1 MKKLLIISLFIISAL
16 SFADNNPYD
25 YVEDKLQLK
34 YVELTDGKNKL
45 DIDDIDVG
53 SFNNKIYVNM
63 EVEAF
68 SGDGGWS
75 KFDKAA
81 YDKAMENAV
90 KIHNVIG
97 LKGISRSDFM
107 LKDGEVYFLEVN
119 TCPGMTKTSL
129 IPDLG
134 TLKGYTFDDLVKIM
148 VDTFKK

>member
-81 YDKAMENAV
+81 YDKIATQIADDIRKMTNTSD
-90 KIHNVIG
+90 KIEITLVLEREIG
-97 LKGISRSDFM
+97 KDM
-107 LKDGEVYFLEVN
+107 LLHEGEY
-119 TCPGMTKTSL
+119 
-129 IPDLG
+129 
-134 TLKGYTFDDLVKIM
+134 
-148 VDTFKK
+148 

>member
-45 DIDDIDVG
+45 NIDDIDVD

-75 KFDKAA
+75 KFDKTA
-81 YDKAMENAV
+81 YDKIATQIADDIRKMTNTSD
-90 KIHNVIG
+90 KIEITLVLEREIG
-97 LKGISRSDFM
+97 KDM
-107 LKDGEVYFLEVN
+107 LLHEGEY
-119 TCPGMTKTSL
+119 
-129 IPDLG
+129 
-134 TLKGYTFDDLVKIM
+134 
-148 VDTFKK
+148 

>member
-1 MKKLLIISLFIISAL
+1 MGGYIMKKLLIISLFIISAL

-75 KFDKAA
+75 KLFDKAS
-81 YDKAMENAV
+81 YDKIATQIADDIRKMTNTSD
-90 KIHNVIG
+90 KIEITLVLEREIG
-97 LKGISRSDFM
+97 
-107 LKDGEVYFLEVN
+107 KDMVLHEGEY
-119 TCPGMTKTSL
+119 
-129 IPDLG
+129 
-134 TLKGYTFDDLVKIM
+134 
-148 VDTFKK
+148 

>member
-75 KFDKAA
+75 KFDKTS
-81 YDKAMENAV
+81 YDKIATQIADDIRKMTNTSD
-90 KIHNVIG
+90 KIEITLVLEREIG
-97 LKGISRSDFM
+97 KDM
-107 LKDGEVYFLEVN
+107 LLHEGEY
-119 TCPGMTKTSL
+119 
-129 IPDLG
+129 
-134 TLKGYTFDDLVKIM
+134 
-148 VDTFKK
+148 

>member
-1 MKKLLIISLFIISAL
+1 MGGYIMKKLLIISLFIISAL

-75 KFDKAA
+75 KFDIAS
-81 YDKAMENAV
+81 YDKIATQIADDIRKMTNTSD
-90 KIHNVIG
+90 KIEITLVLEREIG
-97 LKGISRSDFM
+97 KDM
-107 LKDGEVYFLEVN
+107 LLHEGEY
-119 TCPGMTKTSL
+119 
-129 IPDLG
+129 
-134 TLKGYTFDDLVKIM
+134 
-148 VDTFKK
+148 

>member
-75 KFDKAA
+75 SGDGGWSKFDKAS
-81 YDKAMENAV
+81 YDKIATQIADDIRKMTNTSD
-90 KIHNVIG
+90 KIEITLVLEREIG
-97 LKGISRSDFM
+97 KDM
-107 LKDGEVYFLEVN
+107 LLHEGEY
-119 TCPGMTKTSL
+119 
-129 IPDLG
+129 
-134 TLKGYTFDDLVKIM
+134 
-148 VDTFKK
+148 

>member
-75 KFDKAA
+75 KFDKVA
-81 YDKAMENAV
+81 YDKIATQIADDIRKMTNTSD
-90 KIHNVIG
+90 KIEITLVLEREIG
-97 LKGISRSDFM
+97 KDM
-107 LKDGEVYFLEVN
+107 LLHEGEY
-119 TCPGMTKTSL
+119 
-129 IPDLG
+129 
-134 TLKGYTFDDLVKIM
+134 
-148 VDTFKK
+148 

>member
-45 DIDDIDVG
+45 NIDDIDVG

-81 YDKAMENAV
+81 YDKIATQIADDIRKMTNTSD
-90 KIHNVIG
+90 KIEITLVLEREIG
-97 LKGISRSDFM
+97 KDM
-107 LKDGEVYFLEVN
+107 LLHEGEY
-119 TCPGMTKTSL
+119 
-129 IPDLG
+129 
-134 TLKGYTFDDLVKIM
+134 
-148 VDTFKK
+148 

>member
-1 MKKLLIISLFIISAL
+1 MGGYIMKKLLIISLFIISAL

-81 YDKAMENAV
+81 YDKIATQIADDIRKMTNTSD
-90 KIHNVIG
+90 KIEITLVLEREIG
-97 LKGISRSDFM
+97 KDM
-107 LKDGEVYFLEVN
+107 LLHEEEY
-119 TCPGMTKTSL
+119 
-129 IPDLG
+129 
-134 TLKGYTFDDLVKIM
+134 
-148 VDTFKK
+148 

>member
-81 YDKAMENAV
+81 YDKIATQIADDIRKMTNISD
-90 KIHNVIG
+90 KIEITLVLEREIG
-97 LKGISRSDFM
+97 KDM
-107 LKDGEVYFLEVN
+107 LLHEGEY
-119 TCPGMTKTSL
+119 
-129 IPDLG
+129 
-134 TLKGYTFDDLVKIM
+134 
-148 VDTFKK
+148 

>member
-16 SFADNNPYD
+16 SFADNNLYD

-45 DIDDIDVG
+45 NIDDIDVG

-81 YDKAMENAV
+81 YDKIATQIADDIRKMTNTSN
-90 KIHNVIG
+90 KIEITLVLEREIG
-97 LKGISRSDFM
+97 KDM
-107 LKDGEVYFLEVN
+107 LLHEGEY
-119 TCPGMTKTSL
+119 
-129 IPDLG
+129 
-134 TLKGYTFDDLVKIM
+134 
-148 VDTFKK
+148 

>member
-1 MKKLLIISLFIISAL
+1 MKKLLIISLFIISTL

-45 DIDDIDVG
+45 NIDDIDVG

-81 YDKAMENAV
+81 YDKIATQIADDIRKMTNTSD
-90 KIHNVIG
+90 KIEITLVLEREIG
-97 LKGISRSDFM
+97 KDM
-107 LKDGEVYFLEVN
+107 LLHEGEY
-119 TCPGMTKTSL
+119 
-129 IPDLG
+129 
-134 TLKGYTFDDLVKIM
+134 
-148 VDTFKK
+148 

>member
-1 MKKLLIISLFIISAL
+1 MKKLLIISLFIISTL

-81 YDKAMENAV
+81 YDKIATQIADDIRKMTNTSD
-90 KIHNVIG
+90 KIEITLVLEREIG
-97 LKGISRSDFM
+97 KDM
-107 LKDGEVYFLEVN
+107 LLHEGEY
-119 TCPGMTKTSL
+119 
-129 IPDLG
+129 
-134 TLKGYTFDDLVKIM
+134 
-148 VDTFKK
+148 

>member
-68 SGDGGWS
+68 SGDGCWS
-75 KFDKAA
+75 KFDKAS
-81 YDKAMENAV
+81 YDKIATQIADDIRKMTNTSD
-90 KIHNVIG
+90 KIEITLVLEREIG
-97 LKGISRSDFM
+97 KDM
-107 LKDGEVYFLEVN
+107 LLHEGEY
-119 TCPGMTKTSL
+119 
-129 IPDLG
+129 
-134 TLKGYTFDDLVKIM
+134 
-148 VDTFKK
+148 

>member
-81 YDKAMENAV
+81 YDKIATQIADDIRKMTNTSD
-90 KIHNVIG
+90 KIEITLVLEREIG
-97 LKGISRSDFM
+97 KDM
-107 LKDGEVYFLEVN
+107 LLHEEEY
-119 TCPGMTKTSL
+119 
-129 IPDLG
+129 
-134 TLKGYTFDDLVKIM
+134 
-148 VDTFKK
+148 